1 MNAVQVHLFLTHLP
15 IFGILIGSA
24 ILAYGYFA
32 KNKSIKNVALVL
44 YLAMAIATIPVY
56 ISGEES
62 EEILEHKASYSHEL
76 IHEHEEHAEKAV
88 WLVAILAAIA
98 IFNLYAISKDLKSEK
113 LATQLSLV
121 ISLLCLG
128 ALIGTAKH
136 GGEIKHDE
144 IYEHNLSH
152 RANSSNKDI

>member
-15 IFGILIGSA
+15 IFGILIGSV
-24 ILAYGYFA
+24 ILAYGYFV
-32 KNKSIKNVALVL
+32 KNKSIQNVALVL
-44 YLAMAIATIPVY
+44 YLAMGLATFPVY

-62 EEILEHKASYSHEL
+62 EEILEHQSSYSHEL
-76 IHEHEEHAEKAV
+76 IHVHEEHAEKAV
-88 WLVAILAAIA
+88 WLVAILAFAA
-98 IFNLYAISKDLKSEK
+98 IFNLYAISKGLKSEK

-144 IYEHNLSH
+144 IIIHHEQS
-152 RANSSNKDI
+152 DINH